1 MTVAKY
7 FSFFESYFC
16 IGLTI
21 QHGFMPGLQF
31 WAEIAILYNFY
42 FSCLNCH
49 YNSSGKPNYYGKS
62 CRWSKGPLPT
72 GRPLGRRSRRHR
84 INLTATVFAPIV
96 TLVVVGTNRPRRN
109 GEKCSLLTSFLHF
122 LSDFSCLLP
131 K

>member
-72 GRPLGRRSRRHR
+72 GRPLGRRSRRYR
-84 INLTATVFAPIV
+84 INLTAIRVKPE
-96 TLVVVGTNRPRRN
+96 RN
-109 GEKCSLLTSFLHF
+109 QTEKCLPMTCFKHF
-122 LSDFSCLLP
+122 RLDFSCVFP